1 MQSISIK
8 SNLPILI
15 DLSIDKWI
23 LIFTDWLLWVISK
36 NESKYLCDIKIWIND
51 HLLFLPCQME
61 KKCFLQENMLYLISR
76 FSLTSNQK
84 SLVFRGTEALSD
96 IVNVF
101 VPAQKL
107 SSIVRVLTNFSFIR
121 LTDHFLLFF
130 LAFKSTLVVLN
141 KHVTFF
147 GIGSFFIQKE

>member
-1 MQSISIK
+1 M
-8 SNLPILI
+8 NLNIYVTLKFESMTTFF
-15 DLSIDKWI
+15 LYHVKW
-23 LIFTDWLLWVISK
+23 
-36 NESKYLCDIKIWIND
+36 
-51 HLLFLPCQME
+51 
-61 KKCFLQENMLYLISR
+61 KKCFLQENMFYLISR

-107 SSIVRVLTNFSFIR
+107 FGIVRVLTNFSFIR

-130 LAFKSTLVVLN
+130 PSIQIDAGCSQQTCYVFWNWLFLYTKGIINLTLVIKIHETL
-141 KHVTFF
+141 FF
-147 GIGSFFIQKE
+147 G

>member
-1 MQSISIK
+1 M
-8 SNLPILI
+8 SNG
-15 DLSIDKWI
+15 
-23 LIFTDWLLWVISK
+23 
-36 NESKYLCDIKIWIND
+36 
-51 HLLFLPCQME
+51 
-61 KKCFLQENMLYLISR
+61 KKCFLKENMLYLISR

-107 SSIVRVLTNFSFIR
+107 SGNFSFIR

-130 LAFKSTLVVLN
+130 LAFKSTLVVPN

-147 GIGSFFIQKE
+147 CNWLFLYTKRIINLALVIKIHETLFCG

>member
-1 MQSISIK
+1 M
-8 SNLPILI
+8 
-15 DLSIDKWI
+15 LSILCVRLTIKVKVGI
-23 LIFTDWLLWVISK
+23 P
-36 NESKYLCDIKIWIND
+36 ESLKVGWYPPKKTGSS
-51 HLLFLPCQME
+51 HL
-61 KKCFLQENMLYLISR
+61 KENMLYLISR

-101 VPAQKL
+101 VPAPKL
-107 SSIVRVLTNFSFIR
+107 SGNFSFIR

-130 LAFKSTLVVLN
+130 LAFKSTLVVPN

-147 GIGSFFIQKE
+147 L

>member
-1 MQSISIK
+1 M
-8 SNLPILI
+8 NLNIYVTLKFESMTTFF
-15 DLSIDKWI
+15 LCHVKW
-23 LIFTDWLLWVISK
+23 
-36 NESKYLCDIKIWIND
+36 
-51 HLLFLPCQME
+51 

-107 SSIVRVLTNFSFIR
+107 FGIVRVLTNFSFIR

-147 GIGSFFIQKE
+147 GIGSFFIQRE